1 MDNHYEIYD
10 MSNTFNN
17 TEATYTIKQMSQH
30 YNIPASTLRYY
41 EEIGLLVNVGR
52 TESGQR
58 IYTDEHIRRMDGINC
73 FKNTGLPIAKIQE
86 FYLYEGDVEN
96 NIDKIIELVN
106 THEENTKQQ
115 ITKMQSD
122 LLHIQQKVRH
132 YNSIKVAIETGTE
145 WPSWSDSAQN

>member
-1 MDNHYEIYD
+1 MDNYYGNQTSE
-10 MSNTFNN
+10 STS
-17 TEATYTIKQMSQH
+17 YTIKQMSQH

-41 EEIGLLVNVGR
+41 EEIGLLTNVGR

-86 FYLYEGDVEN
+86 FYLYESDVEN
-96 NIDKIIELVN
+96 NIDKIIDLII
-106 THEENTKQQ
+106 THEKNTKHQ
-115 ITKMQSD
+115 IEKMQND

-132 YNSIKVAIETGTE
+132 YNKVKLAIENNTE
-145 WPSWSDSAQN
+145 WPSWADSARE